1 MFYKQIDAVYF
12 ELTDIRP
19 FLITFSGTLH
29 QVLIIILQ
37 LWRHKLGTDPSE
49 DALAFHEED
58 DAFYLGLGKTESDR
72 YIIVSPG
79 SAVTSNA
86 LFLDADTPEGEL
98 KVLAPRVQ
106 NVEVSVSCLAS
117 VLDDAF
123 ASCPVILFVPLVFF
137 MDGDPKEL

>member
-1 MFYKQIDAVYF
+1 M
-12 ELTDIRP
+12 
-19 FLITFSGTLH
+19 
-29 QVLIIILQ
+29 ILQ

-49 DALAFHEED
+49 DVLAFHEED

-106 NVEVSVSCLAS
+106 NVEVSVSCFPG
-117 VLDDAF
+117 VFDNAF
-123 ASCPVILFVPLVFF
+123 APCPVTHFVPLVSL
-137 MDGDPKEL
+137 MDGYPKEQPIGSQKL